1 MRQDGGVL
9 SFTATNDVVLPPI
22 VVRPLADVVLRVV
35 DEEGAPVVGARR
47 ADEDLGID
55 DAIPPAGL
63 LIRDRRV
70 WDVGGVLSADG
81 FVPRRWT
88 VLRSDSTEESAEG
101 RLIATMVLA
110 HGESLVVPLE
120 PGDAE
125 ELQAGFCQL
134 GDGTWVHC
142 ERNGAMLVCP
152 CAASADLVLSWLD
165 LPVGQSI
172 RGGAQIP
179 ERLAAPAVAELC
191 LTTALASLRE
201 VAVAPAGGPDQ
212 PFVAVSALPL
222 AVGEPRCIPAPRESA
237 VEIRWGE
244 PQSGVTSI
252 TLASERVSLVLPT
265 GGARLDAEPPLP

>member
-1 MRQDGGVL
+1 
-9 SFTATNDVVLPPI
+9 
-22 VVRPLADVVLRVV
+22 
-35 DEEGAPVVGARR
+35 
-47 ADEDLGID
+47 
-55 DAIPPAGL
+55 
-63 LIRDRRV
+63 
-70 WDVGGVLSADG
+70 
-81 FVPRRWT
+81 
-88 VLRSDSTEESAEG
+88 
-101 RLIATMVLA
+101 
-110 HGESLVVPLE
+110 
-120 PGDAE
+120 
-125 ELQAGFCQL
+125 
-134 GDGTWVHC
+134 
-142 ERNGAMLVCP
+142 MLVCP